1 MRLSIATKIFI
12 AFAFLVVTFT
22 SVLAF
27 GVYRTQSLFS
37 QIERLNR
44 RIVPVSLSLSDAQT
58 DLKSFN
64 LLLNERDP
72 LVIRRTLQMAQLVH
86 SLPDRIDNRIDRADE
101 MMKSSRL
108 DRYSAGRARQLRD
121 VQKELHELD
130 EKTRAFAE
138 DARRFTDLVLGD
150 EPAGSEHPE
159 AARIKELQST
169 LRDDARQIDDRI
181 SELRARLKKITE
193 RALDRA
199 NENERSSL
207 YALAGLSGG
216 ALLLAVGV
224 LFAILRVVRPL
235 TTLTDAAKRIGEGD
249 YRPIEEIPDTWF
261 GRDEVTLLAE
271 EFNSMA
277 EKLARRDEKLREQ
290 HRALLK
296 SERLA
301 TVGRMTSAITHE
313 LRNPLSS
320 INLNTEMLREN
331 LVERGIDPDD
341 PDIMPPLRT
350 IIDEVDRLRDIT
362 EEYLVYARLPSSE
375 LEPENLVEIV
385 RDLVDFHR
393 SDWEQQSVD
402 LALDVPD
409 APVEVRVDSSQLR
422 QALLN
427 VIKNAVEAS
436 PEGGTVRV
444 EVATDGEAATVS
456 IEDEGPGIDPE
467 IREELFE
474 PFATTKADGTGL
486 GLAMTQ
492 QIIEEHR
499 GDIRVE
505 SPDGGGARF
514 VLELPYGD
522 ALDDDRMVDESD
534 ADIEPESTST
544 PPILEEELDA
554 DDAGSESPDELDP
567 ASDEPTACDS

>member
-22 SVLAF
+22 GVLAF

-72 LVIRRTLQMAQLVH
+72 LVIRRTLQMAQLVQ
-86 SLPDRIDNRIDRADE
+86 SLPDRIKNQVDRADE
-101 MMKSSRL
+101 MMTSSRL
-108 DRYSAGRARQLRD
+108 DHYSAARARRLRGL
-121 VQKELHELD
+121 QTELNKLD
-130 EKTRAFAE
+130 GTTRKFAR

-150 EPAGSEHPE
+150 EPAGSEHPD
-159 AARIKELQST
+159 AHRINELQST

-181 SELRARLKKITE
+181 SKLRTQLRGVTE

-207 YALAGLSGG
+207 YALAGLSAG
-216 ALLLAVGV
+216 ALLLAVCV

-235 TTLTDAAKRIGEGD
+235 TTLTEAAKRIGEGD
-249 YRPIEEIPDTWF
+249 YRPIEEVPDTWF
-261 GRDEVTLLAE
+261 GPDEVTLLAE

-320 INLNTEMLREN
+320 INLNTDMLREN

-350 IIDEVDRLRDIT
+350 IINEVDRLRDIT

-393 SDWEQQSVD
+393 GDWEQQSIEVD
-402 LALDVPD
+402 LDVPD
-409 APVEVRVDSSQLR
+409 TPVDVRVDSSQLR

-427 VIKNAVEAS
+427 LFKNAVEAS
-436 PEGGTVRV
+436 PEQGQVRV
-444 EVATDGEAATVS
+444 EVTTGDGTAAVS
-456 IEDEGPGIDPE
+456 VEDEGSGVDPE
-467 IREELFE
+467 IRDELFD
-474 PFATTKADGTGL
+474 PFATTKPDGTGL

-499 GDIRVE
+499 GEIHVE

-514 VLELPYGD
+514 VLELPHGD
-522 ALDDDRMVDESD
+522 ALDGEPIVDESGG
-534 ADIEPESTST
+534 DIESESTAPILKEEVEPESG
-544 PPILEEELDA
+544 
-554 DDAGSESPDELDP
+554 GSEAP
-567 ASDEPTACDS
+567 AGDGTTSDERTV